1 MQTKVVKIDPF
12 QIDENEM
19 KEAAELIRK
28 GELVAFP
35 TETVYGLGADALHPE
50 ASKKIYAAKGRP
62 SDNPLIVHI
71 CKFEELVSIAK
82 EVPAQA
88 EKLADAFWPGPL
100 TMIVWKNEKVPYET
114 TGGMETVAIRMPK
127 HPVALKLIE
136 ESGCLIAAPSAN
148 TSGKPSPTEASHV
161 KLDLD
166 GKIPMILD
174 GGPVGIGIESTI
186 IDLTEDTPMILRPGY
201 ITKEMLEEVL
211 GEEVKIDPGIIASDS
226 LTKPKAPG
234 MKYKHYAPKADL
246 AIVEGPTEEVI
257 NAINQFVKE
266 DQANGLQA
274 GIIAT
279 EETISRYPCGTVKC
293 IGSREA
299 EETIAHN
306 LYEVLRE
313 FDQCQVSKIYS
324 EAFYTPKMGQAIMN
338 RLLKAAGHKIIN
350 IRREEQ

>member
-1 MQTKVVKIDPF
+1 MRMDKGLIKPDSKV
-12 QIDENEM
+12 
-19 KEAAELIRK
+19 
-28 GELVAFP
+28 
-35 TETVYGLGADALHPE
+35 H
-50 ASKKIYAAKGRP
+50 
-62 SDNPLIVHI
+62 
-71 CKFEELVSIAK
+71 
-82 EVPAQA
+82 
-88 EKLADAFWPGPL
+88 
-100 TMIVWKNEKVPYET
+100 
-114 TGGMETVAIRMPK
+114 
-127 HPVALKLIE
+127 
-136 ESGCLIAAPSAN
+136 
-148 TSGKPSPTEASHV
+148 
-161 KLDLD
+161 
-166 GKIPMILD
+166 
-174 GGPVGIGIESTI
+174 
-186 IDLTEDTPMILRPGY
+186 
-201 ITKEMLEEVL
+201 
-211 GEEVKIDPGIIASDS
+211 
-226 LTKPKAPG
+226 PKAPG
-234 MKYKHYAPKADL
+234 MKYRHYAPKADL

-350 IRREEQ
+350 MRREEQ

>member
-1 MQTKVVKIDPF
+1 M
-12 QIDENEM
+12 
-19 KEAAELIRK
+19 
-28 GELVAFP
+28 
-35 TETVYGLGADALHPE
+35 
-50 ASKKIYAAKGRP
+50 
-62 SDNPLIVHI
+62 
-71 CKFEELVSIAK
+71 
-82 EVPAQA
+82 
-88 EKLADAFWPGPL
+88 
-100 TMIVWKNEKVPYET
+100 
-114 TGGMETVAIRMPK
+114 
-127 HPVALKLIE
+127 IE
-136 ESGCLIAAPSAN
+136 EVVGEVRVDPA
-148 TSGKPSPTEASHV
+148 
-161 KLDLD
+161 
-166 GKIPMILD
+166 ILSENKD
-174 GGPVGIGIESTI
+174 KNF
-186 IDLTEDTPMILRPGY
+186 R
-201 ITKEMLEEVL
+201 
-211 GEEVKIDPGIIASDS
+211 
-226 LTKPKAPG
+226 PKAPG
-234 MKYKHYAPKADL
+234 MKYRHYAPKADL